1 MMANRIWLGV
11 TLALLSAMLCSCRKS
26 YQEVS
31 VYPTSGKVTVKAVP
45 AVGAYVTFHP
55 EGDVGMTKGNK
66 PFARVDKD
74 GAFQVT
80 TYDTNDGAPVG
91 DYRVTVYWPENPDAR
106 GPSPDR
112 LKGKYADPAT
122 TPLKA
127 TIDAKK
133 LDLPAFELQ

>member
-1 MMANRIWLGV
+1 MMAYRIWLGV
-11 TLALLSAMLCSCRKS
+11 TLALLSTTLCSCRKS

-31 VYPTSGKVTVKAVP
+31 VYPTSGKVTVKTVP

-66 PFARVDKD
+66 PFARADKD

-80 TYDTNDGAPVG
+80 TYETHDGAPQG

-112 LKGKYADPAT
+112 LKGKYANPAT

-127 TIDAKK
+127 TIDPKK
-133 LDLPAFELQ
+133 VDLPAFELQ